1 MTTDTNKLAMARKSF
16 LDALN
21 DPQADTSL
29 LQEMARTLKTGSPDL
44 FVAYA
49 AGDNLDPIATT
60 ADQWNE
66 QYFSQQKKLAERNF
80 SLERVEHLIQ
90 VRDRFRRDGRKGFV
104 AKPQAAAARSS
115 GASAAYAPS
124 RNLRKFVEEGDLTT
138 VRTALTVELE
148 DERTDARELRAALA
162 WTKGQVPGL
171 CEPYSEKGFARAIEH
186 DRQQW
191 TTDYYNKQTVYLDTN
206 FSEERFLHLIE
217 VRDRLKQ
224 KDAAKAAPTAAKP
237 APAAAPRP
245 ASSSTGAHARPGQQ
259 GSRQAPPTG
268 RGGLSPTMLAALLV
282 GGALAALVVLILAL
296 RK

>member
-1 MTTDTNKLAMARKSF
+1 MTTDTNKLVLARKTF

-21 DPQADTSL
+21 DPQADTTL
-29 LQEMARTLKTGSPDL
+29 LQDMAQTLKAGSPDI

-60 ADQWNE
+60 QEKWNE

-80 SLERVEHLIQ
+80 SLDRIEHLIQ

-104 AKPQAAAARSS
+104 ARPQPAFSRDS
-115 GASAAYAPS
+115 GASAAYTPS

-148 DERTDARELRAALA
+148 DDRTDACELRAALA
-162 WTKGQVPGL
+162 WAKARVPGL

-191 TTDYYNKQTVYLDTN
+191 TTEYYNKQMVYLDTN
-206 FSEERFLHLIE
+206 FAEERFLHLIE
-217 VRDRLKQ
+217 LRDHLNQ
-224 KDAAKAAPTAAKP
+224 KDAGKPVPPARP

-245 ASSSTGAHARPGQQ
+245 APPSAGAHARPRQQ
-259 GSRQAPPTG
+259 ASRPAPPPG
-268 RGGLSPTMLAALLV
+268 RGGLSSTMLAALLV

>member
-1 MTTDTNKLAMARKSF
+1 MTTDTNKLALARKSF

-21 DPQADTSL
+21 DPQADTTL
-29 LQEMARTLKTGSPDL
+29 LQEMARTLKAGSPDI
-44 FVAYA
+44 FVAHA

-60 ADQWNE
+60 PELWNE

-104 AKPQAAAARSS
+104 AKPPPSSSQGS
-115 GASAAYAPS
+115 GAGAAYTPS
-124 RNLRKFVEEGDLTT
+124 RNLKKFVEEGDLTT

-148 DERTDARELRAALA
+148 DHRIGARELRAALA
-162 WTKGQVPGL
+162 WAKARVPDL
-171 CEPYSEKGFARAIEH
+171 CEPYSEKAFARAIEH
-186 DRQQW
+186 DRRQW
-191 TTDYYNKQTVYLDTN
+191 TTEYYNKQTVYLDTN

-217 VRDRLKQ
+217 LRDHLDQ
-224 KDAAKAAPTAAKP
+224 KAAPTAKP

>member
-1 MTTDTNKLAMARKSF
+1 MTTDTNKLVMARKSL

-21 DPQADTSL
+21 DPQADTTL
-29 LQEMARTLKTGSPDL
+29 LQEMARTLKAGSADI

-49 AGDNLDPIATT
+49 AGDNLDPVVATPET
-60 ADQWNE
+60 WNE

-80 SLERVEHLIQ
+80 SLERVQHLIQ

-104 AKPQAAAARSS
+104 PKPQPSS
-115 GASAAYAPS
+115 TQGIGVGVAYTPS

-148 DERTDARELRAALA
+148 DHRIEARELRAALA
-162 WTKGQVPGL
+162 WTKVRVQDL
-171 CEPYSEKGFARAIEH
+171 CEPYTEKAFARAIDH
-186 DRQQW
+186 DRRQW
-191 TTDYYNKQTVYLDTN
+191 TPAYYDTQGVYLDTN

-217 VRDRLKQ
+217 VRDHLNK
-224 KDAAKAAPTAAKP
+224 KDVEKPVPPTRP

-245 ASSSTGAHARPGQQ
+245 APSSTGAHARPGQQ
-259 GSRQAPPTG
+259 ASRQAPPPG
-268 RGGLSPTMLAALLV
+268 RGGLSSTMLAALLV